1 MGFRVLRGFKL
12 RLVDSCVKVGVRT
25 LKGRILAGYYGFNAN
40 ILFTFQAIKTLYA
53 HLTYLRFGLSC
64 KCFGDFWVYW
74 TINSFSQRISG
85 IYGKEI
91 LKI

>member
-1 MGFRVLRGFKL
+1 MGFRVLRFKL
-12 RLVDSCVKVGVRT
+12 LLVDSCVKVGVRT
-25 LKGRILAGYYGFNAN
+25 LKGHILAAN
-40 ILFTFQAIKTLYA
+40 ILFAFQAIKTLYA
-53 HLTYLRFGLSC
+53 HLTYLRFGLLC